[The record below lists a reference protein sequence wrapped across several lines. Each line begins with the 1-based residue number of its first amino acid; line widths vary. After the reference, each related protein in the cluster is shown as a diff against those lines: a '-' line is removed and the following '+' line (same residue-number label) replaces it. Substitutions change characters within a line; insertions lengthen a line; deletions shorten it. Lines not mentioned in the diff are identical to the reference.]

1 MRAVRVIVA
10 RVERITLQPRL
21 GEQLPRFGAREV
33 RRVLAANY
41 EIRYELT
48 DEQVVILRILHTR
61 EDR

>member
-1 MRAVRVIVA
+1 VIVV

-21 GEQLPRFGAREV
+21 GEQLQRFGTREV

-48 DEQVVILRILHTR
+48 DEEVVVLRIFHTR